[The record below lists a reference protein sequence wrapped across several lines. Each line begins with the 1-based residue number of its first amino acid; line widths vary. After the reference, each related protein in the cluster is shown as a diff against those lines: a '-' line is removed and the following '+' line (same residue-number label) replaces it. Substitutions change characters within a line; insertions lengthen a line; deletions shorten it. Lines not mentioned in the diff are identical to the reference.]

1 MAPPPTHDCSIALLP
16 WLPGFPPQAFP
27 TTISALTSP
36 QSISPQSTASLN
48 SSCSHCPFQETQ
60 VPAQHMYGCSQDCL
74 SLIPFRLPQISCFT
88 LSLKCFFSDSDSCP
102 PVGIRPPASVP
113 LPTKGRSSPT
123 NTLVFPPK
131 SFILPSFAW
140 VYIFFS
146 TGQVLLSALHCCSE
160 CTSGSEGVFPMY
172 PWRQMYSMSTYPL
185 PSCSLKASYLY
196 QTLSHAVKAKVLLEY
211 YRYYCY

>member
-1 MAPPPTHDCSIALLP
+1 
-16 WLPGFPPQAFP
+16 
-27 TTISALTSP
+27 
-36 QSISPQSTASLN
+36 
-48 SSCSHCPFQETQ
+48 
-60 VPAQHMYGCSQDCL
+60 MYGCSQDCL
-74 SLIPFRLPQISCFT
+74 SLIPFRLPQVSCFT

-102 PVGIRPPASVP
+102 TVGIRPPASVP

-123 NTLVFPPK
+123 NTLVFLPK

-160 CTSGSEGVFPMY
+160 CTSGSEGIFLMY

-185 PSCSLKASYLY
+185 PSCSLQASYLY
-196 QTLSHAVKAKVLLEY
+196 QTLSHDVKAKVLLEY
-211 YRYYCY
+211 CRYYCY